1 MRLFRTPRFFR
12 RIFPQ
17 MTWGFSRQTNAVY
30 LTFDDGPDP
39 FVTPWVLDELKKNNA
54 KATFFCVGNQ
64 VKKYPELFERIKQ
77 EGHTVGNHTMN
88 HENGRKTKTDSYLSS
103 INEAKEWISSKF
115 FRPPYGSMTNKQAKD
130 VSDSG
135 YKIIMWSWL
144 TYDFDEKVETTEIIR
159 SAQQVRP
166 GDIIVLHDNP
176 KCFERLKVILPEV
189 ISIIHQKG
197 FKLKSIN

>member
-1 MRLFRTPRFFR
+1 
-12 RIFPQ
+12 
-17 MTWGFSRQTNAVY
+17 MTWGFSRQTDAVY

-39 FVTPWVLDELKKNNA
+39 VVTPWVLDELKRNNA

-64 VKKYPELFERIKQ
+64 VRKFPELFERIKQ

-88 HENGRKTKTDSYLSS
+88 HENGRKTKSGQYLDSVD
-103 INEAKEWISSKF
+103 EADKLISSGL
-115 FRPPYGSMTNKQAKD
+115 FRPPYGSMTSKQAKD

-159 SAQQVRP
+159 SAKNVRP
-166 GDIIVLHDNP
+166 GDIVVLHDNP
-176 KCFERLKVILPEV
+176 KCVDRLKVILPEV
-189 ISIIHQKG
+189 ISIINQKG
-197 FKLKSIN
+197 YQLKAIE